1 MIPRPYFLLAALVAW
16 PAHGEP
22 LTREDR
28 TLTHAGAQAVLQAA
42 EQAAQMLKAPSAIA
56 VVNPDG
62 GLLAFDRMDDV
73 RPGSADLA
81 IGKARTAAL
90 LQRPS
95 EEVEENVAKGRI
107 GLATAG
113 FTPLRGGAPLV
124 VDGVVVGAVGVAGR
138 DKEIDATIA
147 RMTAEHF
154 ESLP

>member
-1 MIPRPYFLLAALVAW
+1 MTPRPYFLIAALVAW

-42 EQAAQMLKAPSAIA
+42 EQAAQMMKAPSAIA
-56 VVNPDG
+56 VVNQDG
-62 GLLAFDRMDDV
+62 GLLAFDRMDEV

-90 LQRPS
+90 LQRPT
-95 EEVEENVAKGRI
+95 EEVEENVAKGRV

-113 FTPLRGGAPLV
+113 FTALRGGTPLV
-124 VDGVVVGAVGVAGR
+124 IDGAVVGAIGVAGR
-138 DKEIDATIA
+138 DKEMDATIA
-147 RMTAEHF
+147 KITAEHF
-154 ESLP
+154 ATLP